1 MAIVKVDPL
10 YRTLLRPWWEDED
23 WLSFPAT
30 DNSLTSYETEKDFV
44 VQANVAGVP
53 ADEVEVT
60 VDRGVVTIKAEHRES
75 KEEKKKKKVVYQEGR
90 LAKYL
95 YTTSI
100 PCPVRA
106 DKAQA
111 EVENG
116 VVTVTI
122 PKTTEARPKKI
133 KVKAKGSK

>member
-1 MAIVKVDPL
+1 MAIVKVDPF
-10 YRTLLRPWWEDED
+10 YRTFLRPWLEEDD
-23 WLSFPAT
+23 WLAFST
-30 DNSLTSYETEKDFV
+30 DTGGLTSYETENEFV

-60 VDRGVVTIKAEHRES
+60 VDRGVVTIKAEHEET

-95 YTTSI
+95 YTASI
-100 PCPVRA
+100 PCPVQA
-106 DKAQA
+106 DKAKA

-116 VVTVTI
+116 MVTVTI
-122 PKTTEARPKKI
+122 PKATEAKPKKI
-133 KVKAKGSK
+133 KVTVKKGK